1 MFNVPEFFLLNS
13 TTLRPDYQS
22 QWNAAV
28 PHFRKLLREGKLLGF
43 SPGDEIMG
51 QGHASLSVVKTIC
64 DTVRSSF
71 TRDEAIIW
79 WNDGFVQVSSGETF
93 PLPDSVDC
101 AFVLLQ
107 INAGGIKQL

>member
-28 PHFRKLLREGKLLGF
+28 PQFRKLLREGKLLGF

-64 DTVRSSF
+64 DTVRASF

-79 WNDGFVQVSSGETF
+79 WNEGFVQISSGETF

-101 AFVLLQ
+101 AFALL
-107 INAGGIKQL
+107 